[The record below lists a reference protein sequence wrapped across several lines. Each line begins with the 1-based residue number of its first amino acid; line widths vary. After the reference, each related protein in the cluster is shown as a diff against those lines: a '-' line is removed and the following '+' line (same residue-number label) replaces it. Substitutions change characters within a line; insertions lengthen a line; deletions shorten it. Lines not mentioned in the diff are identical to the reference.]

1 MRRRHVVSLSA
12 AFLGLLLLPWL
23 SSGAAPGSARLR
35 EGTQAKPQ
43 QTQRTKKPPSA
54 KMAEPWPDAAKLAA
68 RRKEAEGLK
77 LFQQA
82 EPLAFTLA
90 ADFKAVNR
98 DRDLNSTKTFA
109 GVLTVKSQEGGS
121 ADVPL
126 QVTLQTRGNIRLKST
141 LCSFVPLRIEFAKE
155 SVDKTVFDGQSKLK
169 LITHCDENPAFDQ
182 YVLLEYLAYR
192 LYNVMTPRS
201 FRVRPA
207 RATYVDSKTGKT
219 LSTHNA
225 VFIEDE
231 RDLARRME
239 GREVALPRLE
249 FKDFD
254 QDALTLMAVF
264 QYMIGNTDYSIYALH
279 NVHQVQT
286 PAKAFYPIIWDFDI
300 TGLVDPRYGVPNQ
313 QLRDEIASV
322 RKRLYRGPCRTVEEF
337 EPTLA
342 AFRAKQADVLAL
354 VGSIPGLSDSQRQKA
369 TDYLGEFFTTL
380 GRKDLIKRELV
391 DKCRSQP
398 TM

>member
-1 MRRRHVVSLSA
+1 MRYRHAVSIVVALLT
-12 AFLGLLLLPWL
+12 AFIPVGLLF
-23 SSGAAPGSARLR
+23 GAAPGFAGAFQSA
-35 EGTQAKPQ
+35 QARPT
-43 QTQRTKKPPSA
+43 QTQKPKQPPSA
-54 KMAEPWPDAAKLAA
+54 KLAEPWPDAAKLAE
-68 RRKEAEGLK
+68 RRAEAEELK
-77 LFQQA
+77 LFQQD
-82 EPLAFTLA
+82 EPLVFTLA

-98 DRDLNSTKTFA
+98 DRNLDSTKTFP
-109 GVLTVKSQEGGS
+109 GVLTVKGSEGGA

-141 LCSFVPLRIEFAKE
+141 LCSFVPLRIEFTKK
-155 SVDKTVFDGQSKLK
+155 SVNKTVFDGQGKLK
-169 LITHCDENPAFDQ
+169 LVTHCDENPSFDQ

-201 FRVRPA
+201 FRVRLA
-207 RATYVDSKTGKT
+207 RATYVDSRTGKT

-231 RDLARRME
+231 ADLARRME
-239 GREVALPRLE
+239 GRAVALPRME
-249 FKDFD
+249 FKDLD

-286 PAKAFYPIIWDFDI
+286 PAKVFYPIIWDFDI
-300 TGLVDPRYGVPNQ
+300 TGLVDPRYGVPNE
-313 QLRDEIASV
+313 QLRNEIASV
-322 RKRLYRGPCRTVEEF
+322 RNRLYRGPCRTMEEF

-342 AFRAKQADVLAL
+342 AFRAKRAEMQAAVAS
-354 VGSIPGLSDSQRQKA
+354 VPGLDSAQRDKA
-369 TDYLGEFFTTL
+369 AKYLEEFFTTIT
-380 GRKDLIKRELV
+380 RQDLTKRELI
-391 DKCRSQP
+391 DKCRTGP